1 MGVLKIIFSL
11 LILSFPIAEIGRFQ
25 LANGIAF
32 SVNDAF
38 LIVLVI
44 FWTGYHLLNKKKIN
58 KNSLTKPIFIFIGIA
73 LISLILNI
81 SHLSV
86 MNFLVAFTYLLRWT
100 MYALIFF
107 IVREFDKKFKTQIP
121 YLLLFSGFI
130 TVLIGYAQY
139 FFYPNLGN
147 LFYLGWDEH
156 LYRMFSSFLDP
167 NFAGAFFVIFFM
179 YSIIFVIN
187 YFKNKT
193 WIKFLITGLI
203 SLLTFGA
210 IYLTYSRSAFIM
222 LIVSTVTFL
231 ILKGRKKLI
240 LVSVLI
246 MFLFVFL
253 SPRSFKTEGTNLLR
267 TVSSEARIT
276 SMKQG
281 LYIFEKSPVFGVGFN
296 AYRYAQNRYLG
307 LDNIYWQ
314 TTHSGAG
321 TDNSFI
327 FVLATT
333 GIIGF
338 TAYLYLLYKML
349 YFSKINLKKNK
360 FAIILFSSLV
370 GLMANSVFI
379 NSFFYVLIL
388 EWVWILAG
396 LTENS

>member
-25 LANGIAF
+25 LSNGIAF
-32 SVNDAF
+32 SINDAF

-44 FWTGYHLLNKKKIN
+44 FWIGYRLLNKKKIN

-86 MNFLVAFTYLLRWT
+86 MNFLVAFMYLLRWT
-100 MYALIFF
+100 MYTLIFF

-121 YLLLFSGFI
+121 YLLLFSGFA
-130 TVLIGYAQY
+130 TVLMGYAQY

-187 YFKNKT
+187 YSMNKT